1 MKILLA
7 IAVSSVFFFQRKEFY
22 EVLGES
28 SLSEINAYILE
39 DVTEGEK
46 GKAYK
51 AALYMR
57 RAEYLSGSFK
67 KLESFK
73 KGRDLLD
80 NVIASTPKN
89 VEFRFLRL
97 MVQEAAPWFL
107 GYNGEIAED
116 ASLIIDELPYQ
127 QRKLQTVILEY
138 SKYSNALK
146 DHL

>member
-1 MKILLA
+1 MKILLSIA
-7 IAVSSVFFFQRKEFY
+7 ICSAFFSQRKEFY

-28 SLSEINAYILE
+28 SLSEINSFILE
-39 DVTEGEK
+39 DGIGGEK
-46 GKAYK
+46 GRAYK

-57 RAEYLSGSFK
+57 RAEYLSGSLN

-80 NVIASTPKN
+80 NVISSTPKN

-107 GYNGEIAED
+107 GYSGEIEED

-127 QRKLQTVILEY
+127 HWKLQTVILEY
-138 SKYSNALK
+138 SKHSNALK